1 MLTNNQLKFSRLDSG
16 KFFRTLNKRVNA
28 YFKENEIQRTGNW
41 KLHLKTV
48 IMFCTYLVP
57 YFLFLT
63 LSFPT
68 WAQLALTVV
77 MGIGMAGIGMN
88 VMHDANHGAYSSK
101 KMD

>member
-48 IMFCTYLVP
+48 IMFSIYLTP
-57 YFLFLT
+57 YFLLLT
-63 LSFPT
+63 LDLPT
-68 WAQLALTVV
+68 W
-77 MGIGMAGIGMN
+77 GRC
-88 VMHDANHGAYSSK
+88 
-101 KMD
+101 